1 MRTTMGSVPART
13 LWDRRRTRAAST
25 AAAGTATRTAS
36 PPPVVRR
43 VAPGVRRPSAKTTSV
58 SASRGRP
65 TDGTRRYRFPKRHLL
80 VTEDIILVVLL
91 PYTPELQPAERLW
104 PLLNEQIAYVAMQT
118 LDELEP
124 RLVERCRQLIEQREL
139 ISGLTNFHSWPKAA

>member
-1 MRTTMGSVPART
+1 M
-13 LWDRRRTRAAST
+13 
-25 AAAGTATRTAS
+25 
-36 PPPVVRR
+36 
-43 VAPGVRRPSAKTTSV
+43 
-58 SASRGRP
+58 
-65 TDGTRRYRFPKRHLL
+65 
-80 VTEDIILVVLL
+80 TEDIILVVLL